1 MPSRSSN
8 TGGRRVVSSIFED
21 ESVESD
27 LSEER
32 RKERP
37 ASHLKAA
44 RRNGEGETT
53 VTCSGRVLTFG
64 SV

>member
-1 MPSRSSN
+1 MPSMSSN
-8 TGGRRVVSSIFED
+8 TGGRRVASSVVED
-21 ESVESD
+21 GIVESD

-44 RRNGEGETT
+44 GRDGEGETHE
-53 VTCSGRVLTFG
+53 F
-64 SV
+64 